1 MQLDKIVA
9 YHKAMGDPT
18 RIRILMLLAEQERS
32 GQELAE
38 LLHLSQPT
46 ITHHAAKL
54 REAALIKERRDKNTV
69 YFKADRYFIE
79 NGASASVAYI
89 LRSQEAEHMD
99 SQNEQAGQSRQDSL
113 RQAVLR
119 NFFAKDGRLKQI
131 PAQLKKKVIVLE
143 YLAEQLEPGRRY
155 EEKEINTF
163 LQRYHEDFATLR
175 RELIMHQFMYRE
187 DNIYEL
193 NPRTM
198 WAAWQELH

>member
-1 MQLDKIVA
+1 MQLEKMVA

-18 RIRILMLLAEQERS
+18 RLRMLMLLSEREYS

-69 YFKADRYFIE
+69 YFSVNRYFIE
-79 NGASASVAYI
+79 TGAEASVNYI
-89 LRSQEAEHMD
+89 LNRKEGNPMDDPAQAAEI
-99 SQNEQAGQSRQDSL
+99 SSLKQS
-113 RQAVLR
+113 VLR

-143 YLAEQLEPGRRY
+143 YLAEQLEPGRKY
-155 EEKEINTF
+155 EEKEINEF
-163 LQRYHEDFATLR
+163 IKSYHDDFATLR

-187 DNIYEL
+187 NGIYEL

-198 WAAWQELH
+198 WTQWQNLR